1 MRLSVELTPD
11 QHQRIKATAALQ
23 GKSIRSLV
31 LERLLGDPSS
41 DTEVEALDELRALL
55 EKRIAAAAST
65 SSDDASVIDVFTS
78 VHNAA

>member
-41 DTEVEALDELRALL
+41 EVYVEALDELHALL

-65 SSDDASVIDVFTS
+65 SSDDASVIDIFTS
-78 VHNAA
+78 VHNTA